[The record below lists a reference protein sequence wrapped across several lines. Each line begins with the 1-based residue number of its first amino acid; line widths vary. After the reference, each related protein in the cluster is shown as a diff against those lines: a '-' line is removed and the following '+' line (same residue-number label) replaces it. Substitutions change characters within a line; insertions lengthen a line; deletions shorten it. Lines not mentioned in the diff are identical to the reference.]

1 MTYTWKGVG
10 EGLKICH
17 MFSDSFIFKQNFYR
31 SFLLMEVVGGDA
43 QLVIFC
49 GRHKSMIPR
58 WVNFRAPFLQVS
70 AWKVSKYRVF
80 SCPSFP
86 VFGLNTEIY
95 SVNFLI
101 QSKYGIIRTRK
112 NSAFGHFSTGLVV
125 FFPDNIKKCCLLKKI
140 SIISF
145 ILFT

>member
-1 MTYTWKGVG
+1 MKGGGGGSQDLSHVFRFFYFQTK
-10 EGLKICH
+10 LL
-17 MFSDSFIFKQNFYR
+17 SFIFAD
-31 SFLLMEVVGGDA
+31 GGGRGDT

-49 GRHKSMIPR
+49 GRHKSMIHR

-70 AWKVSKYRVF
+70 LREKCLNTEF
-80 SCPSFP
+80 FLCPSFP

-101 QSKYGIIRTRK
+101 QSKYGIMRTRK

-125 FFPDNIKKCCLLKKI
+125 YFPDNIKKCCLLKKI